1 MQSLN
6 KRWPGGGILLQ
17 VFYGW
22 GFNLENIFSI
32 TTFQELEERVL
43 RKRVMGPPKSLLLNS
58 LSQSSWALG
67 WKDIFIIGK
76 NRKSCCLLCY
86 PFVFVKK
93 NSLSYFY
100 FWERDCNMFGQVRP
114 KGIFWRAF
122 HKFAKE
128 SFPSISA
135 FNKTQKIAE
144 KAKRLNERQKWR
156 KKRKSSPSK
165 ARV

>member
-6 KRWPGGGILLQ
+6 KLWAGDLIAS
-17 VFYGW
+17 
-22 GFNLENIFSI
+22 IFMDEGKISK
-32 TTFQELEERVL
+32 TYSLHLYFQELKKGFSGREL
-43 RKRVMGPPKSLLLNS
+43 WDLLS
-58 LSQSSWALG
+58 LSFLIRG
-67 WKDIFIIGK
+67 WKDIFNIGK